1 MASKIQIAS
10 AFLVVMSALV
20 VPVAKGAEPTD
31 DMRTAAR
38 VFATLEAGNLKGYCA
53 TMTGPPYVDY
63 LNRVCQ
69 SAVQNRMKKL
79 EDCSPENI
87 ARQIKTDQGQC
98 LAMPAAEFEKTVLRG
113 QEGSKAFVKQLAAQ
127 GVDGERLIREERAK
141 LQ

>member
-1 MASKIQIAS
+1 MTIRLRIAVAFLIAS
-10 AFLVVMSALV
+10 STLV
-20 VPVAKGAEPTD
+20 VPVAVAAEATE

-53 TMTGPPYVDY
+53 TMAGAPYVDY

-69 SAVQNRMKKL
+69 SAVQNRMKKP

-87 ARQIKTDQGQC
+87 ARQSKTDQGQC
-98 LAMPAAEFEKTVLRG
+98 LAMPAAEFEKTALRG
-113 QEGSKAFVKQLAAQ
+113 QEGSKAFVKQMAAQ